1 MVFRLEGAPPGTSAP
16 AKRQPEPAAAEAK
29 PVLASDNGDRG
40 SPWLVTAI
48 VAGAVVLLGLV
59 VAVPAGYFVWR
70 RATAEAANAAP
81 PELALAAP
89 SAQQTA
95 PPPPVAG
102 GASDRTKGEPTK
114 DEPPK
119 SDRPK
124 NDLTKPPPARN
135 VTPLVRSIIKE
146 IDVPTLQAPFRGIQP
161 EQLPAFADAALASYR
176 ANGGKTPLREAVEKA
191 RIALWSITRVE
202 APEELRPAVKQ
213 VKGNLQPKESLPRQL
228 RAPMNPMAEKQQKD
242 QVLARER
249 AVARLIGQLTEL
261 LEALEK
267 AGAARDK
274 EPRRWQANYDYVL
287 AQLQAQLA
295 YLYEYQSMMG
305 QFRKGLPALDKNAH
319 DGWRL
324 TPQEKLQGDAAGKK
338 FASAARKLMA
348 QIVTDYPNTP
358 WAELAKRD
366 QQVPLGLD
374 WQPAKL

>member
-1 MVFRLEGAPPGTSAP
+1 LQT
-16 AKRQPEPAAAEAK
+16 
-29 PVLASDNGDRG
+29 
-40 SPWLVTAI
+40 
-48 VAGAVVLLGLV
+48 
-59 VAVPAGYFVWR
+59 
-70 RATAEAANAAP
+70 
-81 PELALAAP
+81 P
-89 SAQQTA
+89 S
-95 PPPPVAG
+95 
-102 GASDRTKGEPTK
+102 
-114 DEPPK
+114 
-119 SDRPK
+119 
-124 NDLTKPPPARN
+124 
-135 VTPLVRSIIKE
+135 
-146 IDVPTLQAPFRGIQP
+146 RGIQP
-161 EQLPAFADAALASYR
+161 ELLPAFSDVALAGYQ
-176 ANGGKTPLREAVEKA
+176 ADNVKAPFREAIERA
-191 RIALWSITRVE
+191 RVALWSVTRVE
-202 APEELRPAVKQ
+202 APEELRSAVKQ
-213 VKGNLQPKESLPRQL
+213 AKGNLQPKESLPRQL

-249 AVARLIGQLTEL
+249 AVARLIGQLTEA

-295 YLYEYQSMMG
+295 HLYEYQSMMG
-305 QFRKGLPALDKNAH
+305 QFRKGLPALNKSTH

-338 FASAARKLMA
+338 LASAARKLME